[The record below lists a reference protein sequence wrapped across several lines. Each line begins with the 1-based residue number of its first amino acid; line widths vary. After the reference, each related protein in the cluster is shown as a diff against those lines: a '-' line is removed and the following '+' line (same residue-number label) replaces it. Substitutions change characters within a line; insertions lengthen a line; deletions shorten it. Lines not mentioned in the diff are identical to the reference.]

1 MAVPNSILV
10 MRGLRISLAAGV
22 AVVAMVVSG
31 CGVAAPKNVASVD
44 GVGVSMDDVDTVA
57 RDPLSQLVSKDA
69 VEFKLPGD
77 AARNALMFELTRAAW
92 VAEAKRW
99 GLDLESVR
107 SEAEKDLQSQLDAS
121 SEPIELSDHMR
132 EAYVESTAA
141 RLLLD
146 ERFAKLDPDN
156 EADLRKIYEM
166 SPALWDRTCA
176 WILTVPDGTESEVQ
190 KLADSGMRFDNIAKR
205 VDGTTLA
212 AQPNDGCLSR
222 TSIPVDLRE
231 GISQLALGKAKIFET
246 DFGGTPVKYLIK
258 VISRSQLTF
267 AESKQDLT
275 QIVTALQQSG
285 PSAWISTRVA
295 EAQVDPRFASAVTL
309 GSSGEPTLVA
319 PLGPIQPSSN
329 QPQVQVDGSGL

>member
-1 MAVPNSILV
+1 M
-10 MRGLRISLAAGV
+10 AAGA
-22 AVVAMVVSG
+22 AVVAMVASG

-57 RDPLSQLVSKDA
+57 RDPLSQLVGKDA
-69 VEFKLPGD
+69 DEFKLPGD

-99 GLDLESVR
+99 GLDLESAR
-107 SEAEKDLQSQLDAS
+107 SEAEKELQSQLDAS
-121 SEPIELSDHMR
+121 TQPIELSDHMR
-132 EAYVESTAA
+132 EAYIESTAA
-141 RLLLD
+141 RMLL
-146 ERFAKLDPDN
+146 EQRFTKLNPDN
-156 EADLRKIYEM
+156 EEDLRKIYDM

-176 WILTVPDGTESEVQ
+176 WILTVPDGADTKLL
-190 KLADSGMRFDNIAKR
+190 KLADSGMRFDNIAKK
-205 VDGTTLA
+205 VEGATLA

-246 DFGGTPVKYLIK
+246 DFGGTPAKYLIK
-258 VISRSQLTF
+258 VISRSQLSF

-309 GSSGEPTLVA
+309 GSSGEPTLVP
-319 PLGPIQPSSN
+319 PLSPIQPASS
-329 QPQVQVDGSGL
+329 QPQVQADGSGL